1 MKSNA
6 NLKRFS
12 IAFILIMTIVLGC
25 LTSLEKKDHLAFA
38 TQRDL
43 SSLTGDDNQEEQ
55 VENNEVEEIES
66 TAASEKADDAF
77 SNREL
82 PSAEDV
88 EEEDGVNNADDDDE
102 EEDKVNDGNKNK
114 NKNDKKDK
122 DND

>member
-6 NLKRFS
+6 NLMRFS

-43 SSLTGDDNQEEQ
+43 SSLTGDDTQEKQ
-55 VENNEVEEIES
+55 VENDEAEQIES
-66 TAASEKADDAF
+66 TAASEKADAAF

-82 PSAEDV
+82 PSADNV
-88 EEEDGVNNADDDDE
+88 EEEAEVNNVEDE
-102 EEDKVNDGNKNK
+102 EEEEKANYGNKNK